1 METRRNAATNNLRQT
16 KNENNENLQE
26 AKERSHVG
34 KPKAKSLQRNKRV
47 PLGTLS
53 NSFHPFQT
61 RSKV

>member
-1 METRRNAATNNLRQT
+1 METRRNTAINNLCWV
-16 KNENNENLQE
+16 KNENDENLQE

-53 NSFHPFQT
+53 NYCRPIQT